1 MNRWIWKQI
10 GCDVSSWLMFV
21 TGCSSVYIMVA
32 ISFERFYIIY
42 NPLSIK
48 NLNKKVNY
56 IVIGLSMLGGVI
68 WATLPLVGWSHY
80 ALEGALTSCAVEW
93 RKRSTNTTSYA
104 ITIFIMVYL
113 FPLSAILLTN
123 LKIIFMVG

>member
-1 MNRWIWKQI
+1 M
-10 GCDVSSWLMFV
+10 SV

-42 NPLSIK
+42 KPMAIK
-48 NLNKKVNY
+48 TMNKKVNY

-80 ALEGALTSCAVEW
+80 SLEGALTSCSVEW
-93 RKRSTNTTSYA
+93 RKRSENTTSYA
-104 ITIFIMVYL
+104 IAIFIMLYF
-113 FPLSAILLTN
+113 FPLATILFTN
-123 LKIIFMVG
+123 LKLIFMV

>member
-10 GCDVSSWLMFV
+10 GCDVSSWLMAV

-42 NPLSIK
+42 KPMAIK
-48 NLNKKVNY
+48 TMNKKVNY

-80 ALEGALTSCAVEW
+80 SLEGALTSCSVEW

-104 ITIFIMVYL
+104 ITIFIMVYV
-113 FPLSAILLTN
+113 FPLVTILFTSFKL
-123 LKIIFMVG
+123 IFMV